1 MEQELQARLEHMLGQ
16 VRRMASDVTTTQKKL
31 LSVTATVR
39 SADGLV
45 TATVGPRGHL
55 IELDLDPK
63 IYQRPNSK
71 LLAQTIL
78 QTVREAVEQGANQ
91 VQDMIESTIPE
102 DFRSIDY
109 TSSMGFPKDFLRKHD
124 AAVLKA
130 QEEQDD

>member
-16 VRRMASDVTTTQKKL
+16 VRRMASDVTTTQKKML
-31 LSVTATVR
+31 RITATVR

-55 IELDLDPK
+55 IELELDPK

-78 QTVREAVEQGANQ
+78 QTVREAVEQGAKE
-91 VQDMIESTIPE
+91 VQELLDSTVPEEFGLLDMSQ
-102 DFRSIDY
+102 
-109 TSSMGFPKDFLRKHD
+109 SMGFPKDYLRKHD
-124 AAVLKA
+124 SVVLKA
-130 QEEQDD
+130 QEDDDE